1 MVMRSADRSLY
12 KSLKPLKTK
21 LVGIPSTFVG
31 GVATGIT
38 LNSVINF
45 AAATFPELTQFGAV
59 YDDARIT
66 RVIHHYKLFCSTS
79 AATPGLVYG
88 SSAIVFDSALANPTT
103 TYAGLES
110 RYSTPLLTVW
120 TSTLRGD
127 DSRGVLQSISAKTP
141 PMTLVGTGPPGNSW
155 FPIDTA
161 PNVCSLYGFFG
172 APSAAGAIS
181 YLSHFELDVEFR
193 VRV

>member
-12 KSLKPLKTK
+12 RSLKPVKTT
-21 LVGIPSTFVG
+21 LIGIPSVFVG

-59 YDDARIT
+59 YDDCRVVRI
-66 RVIHHYKLFCSTS
+66 RHHYKLYCSTS

-88 SSAIVFDSALANPTT
+88 SSAIVFDSSLANPTT

-110 RYSTPLLTVW
+110 KYSTPLLTVW

-127 DSRGVLQSISAKTP
+127 DRADSLRTLTAPTP

-161 PNVCSLYGFFG
+161 PNICSLYGFIG

-181 YLSHFELDVEFR
+181 YLSHFEIDVEFR